1 MASRRKVQEDKNV
14 QTLRELAK
22 LPANRECFDCH
33 QRGPTYVNV
42 TIGSFVCTSCS
53 GILRGLNP
61 PHRVKSITMTTFT
74 SEEIDFIKQRGN
86 EYCKYV
92 WLGTHDHRT
101 NMESDVR
108 DEQCSRD
115 LMIQKYERKR
125 WYVDPETAMKKMQ
138 QDQEHQSHSLQMQQ
152 QRPQQSSQQ
161 SFVVLENNTSETKSL
176 STITGESSTSLVLQN
191 NKQQNNSSWHSI
203 ENTTSSQNQEKTSVD
218 FFNDFGN
225 DPFGGRRTTSPS
237 ENASANGNFA
247 NFESAFTE
255 NQELCKVWTSPPG
268 WTSFDEDVDQ
278 EYPSFSWPVA
288 QSASPA
294 FSQRNLSSLT
304 QSSNTFLSNPI
315 CSQISS
321 PNPFSISPKPS
332 ENSPLGSCFPA
343 VSVGQGSTTLSPPAI
358 QGSGKFAVQGF
369 TSPTSSTPG
378 GSFVSQNSTISQSPS
393 QQMYPPSADRYA
405 ALADLDS
412 LFHYTT
418 QPTTTAAPI
427 WSSTGI
433 GISTVFDSPTVPN
446 SAYGTAASN
455 PFSTNTAPTWT
466 QPATVSTQ
474 QQNYFLGA
482 NPFQVAPQPAGF
494 GVQPPA
500 QNISGFGQFGTQGSV
515 ATSEIGF
522 GAFGGGVT
530 SSASFGSYTPASLGV
545 GNLPNGMPTNQFG
558 VQNGG
563 FGLASSTAGWPV
575 TNMVPAGGH
584 SVGTT
589 WNFGNGQ
596 QAQVNVFPGNKLGT
610 WPQQQPFQP
619 SANPFSVASGPSQP
633 VKPNPG
639 NPFL

>member
-101 NMESDVR
+101 NMESEVR

-115 LMIQKYERKR
+115 IMIQKYERKR
-125 WYVDPETAMKKMQ
+125 WYVDPETAIKRCSRIMN
-138 QDQEHQSHSLQMQQ
+138 
-152 QRPQQSSQQ
+152 
-161 SFVVLENNTSETKSL
+161 F
-176 STITGESSTSLVLQN
+176 
-191 NKQQNNSSWHSI
+191 NNSLYKCNHKNHNSLLNNHLWIADRYPRNPVQWRNPNKAMHEETFTADRQSI
-203 ENTTSSQNQEKTSVD
+203 TSFPGTETDYRERNELKNDKGIYTNEKKRDAGHCS
-218 FFNDFGN
+218 
-225 DPFGGRRTTSPS
+225 SAAK
-237 ENASANGNFA
+237 NASANGNFA

-255 NQELCKVWTSPPG
+255 NQELSKVWTSPPG

-304 QSSNTFLSNPI
+304 QSSNTFLFNTI
-315 CSQISS
+315 CSQASS

-332 ENSPLGSCFPA
+332 ENSPLGSCFLA
-343 VSVGQGSTTLSPPAI
+343 VSVGQGSTTLSPPAV
-358 QGSGKFAVQGF
+358 QGSGKFATQGF

-378 GSFVSQNSTISQSPS
+378 GSFVNQIPAIPQSPP

-412 LFHYTT
+412 LFHHPT

-427 WSSTGI
+427 WSGTGI
-433 GISTVFDSPTVPN
+433 GISTVFDSSTVP
-446 SAYGTAASN
+446 SSVYGTAASN

-482 NPFQVAPQPAGF
+482 NPFQVTPQPAGF
-494 GVQPPA
+494 GGTSPA
-500 QNISGFGQFGTQGSV
+500 
-515 ATSEIGF
+515 
-522 GAFGGGVT
+522 VT
-530 SSASFGSYTPASLGV
+530 FV
-545 GNLPNGMPTNQFG
+545 
-558 VQNGG
+558 
-563 FGLASSTAGWPV
+563 
-575 TNMVPAGGH
+575 
-584 SVGTT
+584 
-589 WNFGNGQ
+589 WNSRFWCYQ
-596 QAQVNVFPGNKLGT
+596 
-610 WPQQQPFQP
+610 
-619 SANPFSVASGPSQP
+619 
-633 VKPNPG
+633 
-639 NPFL
+639 

>member
-237 ENASANGNFA
+237 VPSKIPEAPKSKTENASANGNFA

-255 NQELCKVWTSPPG
+255 NQ
-268 WTSFDEDVDQ
+268 
-278 EYPSFSWPVA
+278 
-288 QSASPA
+288 
-294 FSQRNLSSLT
+294 
-304 QSSNTFLSNPI
+304 
-315 CSQISS
+315 
-321 PNPFSISPKPS
+321 
-332 ENSPLGSCFPA
+332 

>member
-255 NQELCKVWTSPPG
+255 NQ
-268 WTSFDEDVDQ
+268 
-278 EYPSFSWPVA
+278 
-288 QSASPA
+288 
-294 FSQRNLSSLT
+294 
-304 QSSNTFLSNPI
+304 
-315 CSQISS
+315 
-321 PNPFSISPKPS
+321 
-332 ENSPLGSCFPA
+332 

>member
-255 NQELCKVWTSPPG
+255 NQ
-268 WTSFDEDVDQ
+268 
-278 EYPSFSWPVA
+278 
-288 QSASPA
+288 
-294 FSQRNLSSLT
+294 
-304 QSSNTFLSNPI
+304 
-315 CSQISS
+315 
-321 PNPFSISPKPS
+321 
-332 ENSPLGSCFPA
+332 A